1 MKFID
6 FLFTTLQTALKLVN
20 TFINKSGI
28 SFHVCKLLTQN
39 LLPVLNESISIS
51 TKDNLLCKLFFS
63 LWCLNTLFSS
73 PNCTL
78 LLGLSQI
85 SLRRLQVGS
94 KWPLLGLCLLDLSR
108 RGSWNLWLVFLQE
121 TRRLIRGTA
130 GCAAIE
136 FSFWSYTNFWTLH
149 WRPKR
154 IKRW

>member
-28 SFHVCKLLTQN
+28 SFHMCKLLTQN
-39 LLPVLNESISIS
+39 LLPVLNKSISIS
-51 TKDNLLCKLFFS
+51 TKDNLLCKLFFFFTVVFKYS
-63 LWCLNTLFSS
+63 IFQSKLYAFARIRSNF
-73 PNCTL
+73 
-78 LLGLSQI
+78 
-85 SLRRLQVGS
+85 LRRLQVGS

-136 FSFWSYTNFWTLH
+136 FSFWSYTNF
-149 WRPKR
+149 
-154 IKRW
+154 